1 MTRDSTACDDLMQ
14 RNDPNHVA
22 ACLNLS
28 HEMRTPAN
36 AILGQVE
43 LLLTGSA
50 GPLTSEMRTSLGDIQ
65 RAALNLSTQIVEV
78 IRLAEDLSAPAS
90 PSANQR

>member
-1 MTRDSTACDDLMQ
+1 MTSKSAAGNDIGQ
-14 RNDPNHVA
+14 RNDPDHVA

-36 AILGQVE
+36 VILGQVE

-50 GPLTSEMRTSLGDIQ
+50 GPLTSEMRASLGDIQ
-65 RAALNLSTQIVEV
+65 RAAIGLSTQIVEV
-78 IRLAEDLSAPAS
+78 IGIAESLVELGSAS
-90 PSANQR
+90 TDRQ